1 MISFINLLSEKFGKG
16 RLTCDS
22 GDEIICGFFNTK
34 APEDYLIDLQYEV
47 GDTFLRSFIS
57 VYDFKTKE

>member
-34 APEDYLIDLQYEV
+34 ASEDYLIDLQYEV
-47 GDTFLRSFIS
+47 KDICYLGFKGANAGKFI
-57 VYDFKTKE
+57 